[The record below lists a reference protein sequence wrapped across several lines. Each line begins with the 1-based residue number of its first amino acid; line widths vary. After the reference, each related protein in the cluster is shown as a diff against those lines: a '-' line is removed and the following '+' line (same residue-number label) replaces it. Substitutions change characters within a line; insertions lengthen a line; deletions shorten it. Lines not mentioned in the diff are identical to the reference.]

1 MEHLQTLS
9 CTVLVAKLTLRRDHR
24 RLTGPCTVARHR
36 HTLCLTR
43 TSQSPHSLIVQRTP
57 LTHAR
62 FARSYGGRRGRLARR
77 ARRPVSEKKIGLVV
91 KAIGHEAFYERT
103 DAQHDSFAGQIYT
116 SNQPEGRHD
125 PGPSR
130 SRVPRL
136 SEPRGCARTRATA
149 VRHEAR
155 GIAERDTVPHVCVT
169 PADRASV
176 TGLFHATMSDQL
188 VQQHAAL
195 ELTYVLCMSH
205 LPYSLAKLTRTT

>member
-9 CTVLVAKLTLRRDHR
+9 CTVLAAKLTLRRDHS

-77 ARRPVSEKKIGLVV
+77 ARRPVAVALARKKIGLVV
-91 KAIGHEAFYERT
+91 KTIGHEAFYERT

-136 SEPRGCARTRATA
+136 REPRGRARTRPTA

-155 GIAERDTVPHVCVT
+155 GIAK
-169 PADRASV
+169 RA
-176 TGLFHATMSDQL
+176 
-188 VQQHAAL
+188 
-195 ELTYVLCMSH
+195 
-205 LPYSLAKLTRTT
+205 